1 MKSRLKDTFWL
12 AGRDYRNEWQMS
24 GSFILAL
31 AAVLGPMLILFG
43 LKFGIVGSMLDN
55 LIEDPRNREVR
66 PVGSGRY
73 DRVWIEE
80 IRKRPEIAFI
90 VPRTRAIA
98 ATIELK
104 SENGKQIIPV
114 EMIPTDRD
122 DPLLRN
128 QTPPQGLQQIILSA
142 SAARKLKVEPGDEI
156 SGSLARRFKG
166 RSERVHLPLK
176 VTDVARTASFNRD
189 GAFVPLYL
197 LEAAEDF
204 RDGRAVPAL
213 GWKGTRVESDIDDR
227 TYPSFRL
234 YTRSIYDVAKV
245 SDALAKLGIE
255 VSTRAADIDIVRSM
269 DRNLSAVFWLIAV
282 IGLAGFTLS
291 LSASLWANV
300 DRKRKELSVLRLVGL
315 RTADIVWFP
324 VIQSTFTAIFGW
336 LTASLIYAGVS
347 FTINRMFAAQVE
359 QGETL
364 CRLLPEH
371 FLIALILTLTAA
383 VIAASMAGLRA
394 ARIEPSEGLREI

>member
-1 MKSRLKDTFWL
+1 MKHRLKDTFWL

-24 GSFILAL
+24 GFFILAL

-43 LKFGIVGSMLDN
+43 LKFGIIGSMLDN
-55 LIEDPRNREVR
+55 LIEDPRNREIR
-66 PVGSGRY
+66 PIGSGRY
-73 DRVWIEE
+73 ERAWIEQL
-80 IRKRPEIAFI
+80 RNRPEVAFI

-104 SENGKQIIPV
+104 SDAGKQIVPV

-122 DPLLRN
+122 DPLLKQR
-128 QTPPQGLQQIILSA
+128 QIPVGMQQLILSD
-142 SAARKLKVEPGDEI
+142 SAARKLNVKPGDNI
-156 SGSLARRFKG
+156 SGSIARRFKG
-166 RSERVHLPLK
+166 RSERVHVTLK
-176 VTDVARTASFNRD
+176 VTDVAPSASFTRD

-204 RDGRAVPAL
+204 RDGHAVPSL
-213 GWKGTRVESDIDDR
+213 GWNGTTAAQER

-234 YTRSIYDVAKV
+234 YARSIYDVSPV
-245 SDALAKLGIE
+245 SESLAKLGIE

-269 DRNLSAVFWLIAV
+269 DRNLTAVFWLIAV
-282 IGLAGFTLS
+282 IGLTGFSLS

-324 VIQSTFTAIFGW
+324 VIQSIFTALFGW
-336 LTASLIYAGVS
+336 LVASLIFLLISYI
-347 FTINRMFAAQVE
+347 INRMFAAQLE
-359 QGETL
+359 SGETL
-364 CRLLPEH
+364 CRLLPSH
-371 FLIALILTLTAA
+371 FLIALALTLAA
-383 VIAASMAGLRA
+383 SIMAASMAGYRA
-394 ARIEPSEGLREI
+394 ARIEPSEGLREL

>member
-1 MKSRLKDTFWL
+1 MKHRLKDTLWL
-12 AGRDYRNEWQMS
+12 ASRDYRNEWQMS
-24 GSFILAL
+24 GFFILAL

-43 LKFGIVGSMLDN
+43 LKFGIIGSMLDN
-55 LIEDPRNREVR
+55 LIQDPRNREIR

-73 DRVWIEE
+73 DRAWIEQL
-80 IRKRPEIAFI
+80 RNRPEVAFI

-104 SENGKQIIPV
+104 SDNSKQIVPV
-114 EMIPTDRD
+114 EMIPTERG
-122 DPLLRN
+122 DPLLKQRHM
-128 QTPPQGLQQIILSA
+128 PQGMKQLILSD
-142 SAARKLKVEPGDEI
+142 SAARKLNVKPGDSI
-156 SGSLARRFKG
+156 SGSIARRFKG
-166 RSERVHLPLK
+166 RSERVHVTLK
-176 VTDVARTASFNRD
+176 VTDAAPPASFSRD

-204 RDGRAVPAL
+204 RDGHAVPPL
-213 GWKGTRVESDIDDR
+213 GWGGTPTADER

-234 YTRSIYDVAKV
+234 YARSIYDV
-245 SDALAKLGIE
+245 SPLSEALAKLGIE

-282 IGLAGFTLS
+282 IGLTGFSLS

-324 VIQSTFTAIFGW
+324 VIQSAFTALFGW
-336 LTASLIYAGVS
+336 LVASLIFLLVS
-347 FTINRMFAAQVE
+347 YTLNQMFAAQLE
-359 QGETL
+359 SGETL
-364 CRLLPEH
+364 CRLLPSH
-371 FLIALILTLTAA
+371 FLIALALTLAA
-383 VIAASMAGLRA
+383 SILAASMAGYRA